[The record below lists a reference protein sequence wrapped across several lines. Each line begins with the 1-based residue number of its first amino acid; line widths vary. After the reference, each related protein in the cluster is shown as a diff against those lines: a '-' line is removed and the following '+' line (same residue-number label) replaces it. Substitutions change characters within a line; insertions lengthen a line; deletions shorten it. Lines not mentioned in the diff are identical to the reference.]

1 MEAKLY
7 LEVVTPEKVV
17 FQGKVI
23 SVMVPSVDGLF
34 TILKDHA
41 PVVALLEP
49 GVVKVEGR
57 FSEDYEF
64 PCTSGVVECNHNEVT
79 VLIEK

>member
-23 SVMVPSVDGLF
+23 SVNVPSVAGKF

-41 PVVALLEP
+41 PIVATLQP

-57 FSEDYEF
+57 FSEDFEF
-64 PCTSGVVECNHNEVT
+64 PCNRGVVECLNNEAT
-79 VLIEK
+79 ILIEK